1 MNRIPMVKTALIK
14 SGIKRDKKQ
23 TQAIT
28 KRRLIEHTKDAVKYP
43 EMMVPVFS
51 HTVKK
56 IVK

>member
-1 MNRIPMVKTALIK
+1 MVKTALIK

-23 TQAIT
+23 TQAMT
-28 KRRLIEHTKDAVKYP
+28 KRRLIEHTKDAIKYP
-43 EMMVPVFS
+43 EMMIPDFS